1 MEALTAWLS
10 GVSGWE
16 SAAVLSALAYLILA
30 ARESNWCWYFA
41 FASTAI
47 YSVLFREV
55 SLLMESA
62 LNVYY
67 MAMAVYGWY
76 QWRRGG
82 GDHTGIRIH
91 TLGIRGH
98 GQTIG
103 AILVLTLTSGFLLSR
118 YSAAALPYVDSFTTW
133 ASVIATFMVARK
145 ILENWLYWIVIDLVS
160 IPLYLSRGLE
170 MTALLFAA
178 YVVIAAVGFF
188 RWQRQYRLQSKQVA
202 DRQANEACA

>member
-1 MEALTAWLS
+1 MHDLTLW
-10 GVSGWE
+10 VSSVSVWE
-16 SAAVLSALAYLILA
+16 SAAVLAALAYLVLA
-30 ARESNWCWYFA
+30 ARESNLCWYFA

-76 QWRRGG
+76 LWRRGG
-82 GDHTGIRIH
+82 DHSGIKIH
-91 TLGIRGH
+91 TLGVRGH
-98 GQTIG
+98 GGIIG
-103 AILVLTLTSGFLLSR
+103 AILVLTLVSGFLLSR
-118 YSAAALPYVDSFTTW
+118 YSTAVWPYVDSFTTW
-133 ASVIATFMVARK
+133 ASVLATFMVARK

-170 MTALLFAA
+170 MTALLFLA
-178 YVVIAAVGFF
+178 YVIIAVIGFF
-188 RWQRQYRLQSKQVA
+188 RWQRQYRLQSAQLA
-202 DRQANEACA
+202 IGPANGSCA